1 MSRIV
6 DPILEGL
13 RHKVIHM
20 GSAAE
25 AILEKSVRALVETD
39 TVLAMEVQED
49 DLEIDRLDVEIDD
62 AVLRALALQAPVA
75 DDLRQVVAV
84 KMVASD
90 LERVGD
96 LARNVAKSAVRLA
109 SRTPTQLPPRLCELA
124 RESRALLRSAL
135 DAYASL
141 DVGKA
146 RAVLDSDDQIDE
158 DEELVVSEAISAMGG
173 EPERNAALVEF
184 ILVAK
189 NLERVAD
196 HATNIAEDVVL
207 AARGQ
212 NLKHAEKLGMD
223 PSTGEPAAGLQKSGM
238 S

>member
-13 RHKVIHM
+13 RHKLLHM
-20 GSAAE
+20 GNAAE
-25 AILEKSVRALVETD
+25 AILEKAVRALVD
-39 TVLAMEVQED
+39 ADARLAKEVQDD
-49 DLEIDRLDVEIDD
+49 DLEIDRLDVEIDES
-62 AVLRALALQAPVA
+62 VLRALALQAPVA

-84 KMVASD
+84 KMVATD

-96 LARNVAKSAVRLA
+96 LARNVAKSATRLSQQA
-109 SRTPTQLPPRLCELA
+109 AMDAPPRLQELA
-124 RESRALLRSAL
+124 REARSLLRAAL

-141 DVGKA
+141 DVRKA
-146 RAVLDSDDQIDE
+146 QAVLDADDQVDE
-158 DEELVVSEAISAMGG
+158 DEERVVSDAIAQMGG
-173 EPERNAALVEF
+173 TPNHNAVLVEF

-196 HATNIAEDVVL
+196 HATNIAEGVVL
-207 AARGQ
+207 AARGE
-212 NLKHAEKLGMD
+212 NLKHAEKL
-223 PSTGEPAAGLQKSGM
+223 SGD

>member
-6 DPILEGL
+6 DPILEEL
-13 RHKVIHM
+13 RHQVLHM
-20 GSAAE
+20 GNAAE
-25 AILEKSVRALVETD
+25 EILAKSLRALLEKDAALAE
-39 TVLAMEVQED
+39 EVQSD

-62 AVLRALALQAPVA
+62 AVLRALALQSPVA

-96 LARNVAKSAVRLA
+96 LARNIAKSAVRLSTA
-109 SRTPTQLPPRLCELA
+109 RPERLPPRFEELA
-124 RESRALLRSAL
+124 RNSRSALRDAL

-141 DVGKA
+141 DVVKA
-146 RAVLDSDDQIDE
+146 RAVIDFDDQIDE
-158 DEELVVSEAISAMGG
+158 DEEYVVSEAIGAMGAA
-173 EPERNAALVEF
+173 PERNAVLVEI

-207 AARGQ
+207 AARGE
-212 NLKHAEKLGMD
+212 NLKHAEKLGVA
-223 PSTGEPAAGLQKSGM
+223 PSGGPAAGLQKSGM

>member
-6 DPILEGL
+6 DPILEEL
-13 RHKVIHM
+13 RHKVIQM
-20 GSAAE
+20 GNAAE
-25 AILEKSVRALVETD
+25 AILEKSVRALVEAD
-39 TVLAMEVQED
+39 TRLATEVKED

-96 LARNVAKSAVRLA
+96 LARNVATSAMRLA
-109 SRTPTQLPPRLCELA
+109 QRTPTDTPPRLCELA
-124 RESRALLRSAL
+124 REARALLRAAL

-141 DVGKA
+141 DVVKA
-146 RAVLDSDDQIDE
+146 QAVLDADDQVDE
-158 DEELVVSEAISAMGG
+158 EEELVVSEAISAMGR

-207 AARGQ
+207 AAHGQ
-212 NLKHAEKLGMD
+212 NLKHAEKLGKD
-223 PSTGEPAAGLQKSGM
+223 PSTGAPPAGLQKSGM

>member
-13 RHKVIHM
+13 RRKLIHM
-20 GSAAE
+20 GNAAE
-25 AILEKSVRALVETD
+25 AVLEKSVRALVEVD
-39 TVLAMEVQED
+39 THLAKEVQQD
-49 DLEIDRLDVEIDD
+49 DLEIDRLDVEIDE

-96 LARNVAKSAVRLA
+96 IARNVATSAVRLA
-109 SRTPTQLPPRLCELA
+109 GRSPGEFPPRLIDLA
-124 RESRALLRSAL
+124 RDARGLLRTAL
-135 DAYASL
+135 DAYADL
-141 DVGKA
+141 DVAKA
-146 RAVLDSDDQIDE
+146 QAVLDADDQVDQE
-158 DEELVVSEAISAMGG
+158 EELVIREAIAEMGG
-173 EPERNAALVEF
+173 EPERNAVLVEF

-207 AARGQ
+207 AARGE
-212 NLKHAEKLGMD
+212 NLKHAGKLGAGS
-223 PSTGEPAAGLQKSGM
+223 PGAALQKSGM

>member
-39 TVLAMEVQED
+39 TLLAMEVQED

-84 KMVASD
+84 KMVATD

-96 LARNVAKSAVRLA
+96 LARNIAKSAVRLS
-109 SRTPTQLPPRLCELA
+109 SRTSTELPPRLSELA
-124 RESRALLRSAL
+124 REARALLRSAL

-141 DVGKA
+141 DVVKA
-146 RAVLDSDDQIDE
+146 QAVLDSDDQVDE
-158 DEELVVSEAISAMGG
+158 DEELVVREAIADMGR
-173 EPERNAALVEF
+173 EPERNAVLVEF

-212 NLKHAEKLGMD
+212 NLKHADKLGTD